1 MYRVSKMDEFYAI
14 RGELLAFVGKNLQ
27 HILRIVHTRGICL
40 AFDSEFKV
48 LNVFF
53 IIVIACNIECEIALR
68 NLSQMLSK

>member
-1 MYRVSKMDEFYAI
+1 MDEFYAI

-48 LNVFF
+48 LNVFS
-53 IIVIACNIECEIALR
+53 NSL
-68 NLSQMLSK
+68 QY